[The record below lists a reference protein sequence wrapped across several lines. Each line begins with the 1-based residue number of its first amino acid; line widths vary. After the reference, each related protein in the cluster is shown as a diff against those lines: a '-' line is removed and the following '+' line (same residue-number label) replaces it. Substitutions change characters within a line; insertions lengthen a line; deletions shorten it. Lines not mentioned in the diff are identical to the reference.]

1 MVDHRPLVLSPFQK
15 AQMSSSL
22 GPGFSSYEHTGVIRE
37 AGLEPSHGSTV
48 RLLFKLDK
56 YFLST
61 FHEPQAGAEQVQRS

>member
-1 MVDHRPLVLSPFQK
+1 
-15 AQMSSSL
+15 
-22 GPGFSSYEHTGVIRE
+22 VIRE